1 MKDVIESFFTS
12 NKELWKGEK
21 NISMVSDKAD
31 YYDSDE
37 PLSVENYSADF
48 GAFQYDFFCPILSN
62 PNKYFVD
69 IS

>member
-1 MKDVIESFFTS
+1 
-12 NKELWKGEK
+12 
-21 NISMVSDKAD
+21 MVSDKAD